1 MPGFGAHLE
10 VANAMFK
17 YPSLPKSVNNINV
30 NIDIQN
36 PNGNPDAT
44 TIDINKFHLEMASNP
59 LDVAMHVKTPISN
72 PSINGEVKGKIDL
85 ASVKEFIPMEA
96 GDELNG
102 VIAAD
107 VKLNGKMSMIT
118 DKKYEQFKAQ
128 GTVEVEKMNY
138 KSTSVPYSILINT
151 MKLNFTPQ
159 FVELVSF
166 DAKMGKSDIKAT
178 GKIEDFLQYVF
189 KDSLI
194 KGNFN
199 MSANLIDLNELMTAT
214 STDTVAAKT
223 IADSSAMS
231 VVLIPKI

>member
-1 MPGFGAHLE
+1 M
-10 VANAMFK
+10 
-17 YPSLPKSVNNINV
+17 
-30 NIDIQN
+30 
-36 PNGNPDAT
+36 
-44 TIDINKFHLEMASNP
+44 
-59 LDVAMHVKTPISN
+59 
-72 PSINGEVKGKIDL
+72 

-159 FVELVSF
+159 FVELVSL
-166 DAKMGKSDIKAT
+166 M
-178 GKIEDFLQYVF
+178 LRW
-189 KDSLI
+189 
-194 KGNFN
+194 GNQT
-199 MSANLIDLNELMTAT
+199 LKQP
-214 STDTVAAKT
+214 VK
-223 IADSSAMS
+223 
-231 VVLIPKI
+231 